1 MSENRVGSEQFDTKT
16 FTNTQTTTAIA
27 KGEVFAINASL
38 NLMAF
43 SLEEIGTAGQ
53 ARDVQDFP
61 GGNKAAVCIG
71 SELAVID
78 KLITSPI
85 AINANVYFDNA
96 VDPNGVIGVAE
107 ATTSSVNIGIA
118 EEAATT
124 SDTTVLVSNF
134 NSNGPVT

>member
-16 FTNTQTTTAIA
+16 YTNAQTTTAYA
-27 KGEVFAINASL
+27 KGEIFAINAAL

-43 SLEEIGTAGQ
+43 AIEEIGTAGQ
-53 ARDVQDFP
+53 ARATNFP

-71 SELAVID
+71 SELVVLD

-134 NSNGPVT
+134 DSNGPIT